1 MHGKIERKIIHN
13 CSLVQTFNG
22 EWYWQYLKSNNDDLI
37 ATVRAENLA
46 QALAAVSANHAPPE
60 HTTRSQTANV
70 KDEK

>member
-1 MHGKIERKIIHN
+1 MHGKFGRKPICI
-13 CSLVQTFNG
+13 CSLVQTFKG
-22 EWYWQYLKSNNDDLI
+22 EWYWQCVEGNGDDLI

-60 HTTRSQTANV
+60 NTSRSQTANV